1 MHKLPELTVSK
12 AVAFGHAT
20 VTLPVVGIMSG
31 VGFAVYVFTGRISF
45 VDGLGLNLLWQFG
58 RVVIC
63 AIVALIPAW
72 MWWSYGVRRWR
83 NWTQRRGI
91 ASESLEKLAVRTLL
105 VWPNRRF
112 ENSACRR

>member
-63 AIVALIPAW
+63 AIVAL
-72 MWWSYGVRRWR
+72 SLLGCGGR
-83 NWTQRRGI
+83 T
-91 ASESLEKLAVRTLL
+91 ASVDGEIGPNAEESLLNPWK
-105 VWPNRRF
+105 
-112 ENSACRR
+112 S